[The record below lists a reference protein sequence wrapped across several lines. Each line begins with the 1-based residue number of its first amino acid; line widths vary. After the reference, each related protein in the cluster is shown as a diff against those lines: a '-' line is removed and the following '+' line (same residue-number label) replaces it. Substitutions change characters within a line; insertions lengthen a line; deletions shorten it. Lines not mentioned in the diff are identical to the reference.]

1 MIKIGLYVL
10 IMPIVIWSFDSI
22 NINNIFKKNRVY
34 QARVFYIICILYFI
48 NLFFIFSD
56 NFGIFFEIVF
66 LILVLFLLHFFQ
78 SKMVFLIFPTE

>member
-34 QARVFYIICILYFI
+34 QASVFYIICIFSISYLVVNFVYD
-48 NLFFIFSD
+48 LFGVISY
-56 NFGIFFEIVF
+56 
-66 LILVLFLLHFFQ
+66 
-78 SKMVFLIFPTE
+78 